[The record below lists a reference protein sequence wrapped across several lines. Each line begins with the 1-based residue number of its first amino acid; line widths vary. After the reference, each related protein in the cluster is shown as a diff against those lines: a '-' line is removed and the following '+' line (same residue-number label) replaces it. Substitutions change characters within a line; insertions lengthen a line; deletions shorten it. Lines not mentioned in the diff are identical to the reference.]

1 MDESF
6 YQTQQDENFFLD
18 GLTHQVDWKILVSFQ
33 AEWPNQDFEMDIQ
46 IKKNIHAD
54 LYIFYYMALVPDVVG

>member
-6 YQTQQDENFFLD
+6 YQTQQHENFFLD

-46 IKKNIHAD
+46 IKKTYMQIC
-54 LYIFYYMALVPDVVG
+54 IFFYYMALVPDIVG